1 MTAHANV
8 APPTTNDVIA
18 VITAFLKDRLEENYS
33 HQSAR
38 EWISKRAREAWQIK
52 EVTHVLKYTHPDAK
66 CDVRAFAQHLRSPG
80 NLKAVD
86 TLVGTHSIDIKP
98 NLDAAGNAAALPV
111 YGLLRQRVGTESIL
125 DLAGRNDEALKNAF
139 DHFGNDSEFWIQA
152 FASCAHLQEKKASH
166 KLAKQVY
173 WPLDGGEY
181 HLLAPLFPT
190 SLVHGLWQT
199 VREDRFSE
207 EAKAARAAR
216 KAGVAHPHGFRE
228 YPDLAIQSFGGTKPQ
243 NISQLN
249 SERYGENYLLRSLPP
264 NWQSPAIRP
273 PATVNSVFDRI
284 FSRRKRVRELLDI
297 LRAFLE
303 SVVKE
308 NNVRI
313 RNKRAELTAYLCD
326 EALLYAAELREA
338 VETGQLAAGWTQDAA
353 CKLNRAEQ
361 CWLDPLRCDIDPD
374 FAREY
379 QRDEWPDEICRRFG
393 NWLNARLNTERTP
406 MGAIEAEH
414 WRGELEKEM
423 RLLRRELANHD

>member
-8 APPTTNDVIA
+8 ALPTTKDVIA

-33 HQSAR
+33 HQSAG
-38 EWISKRAREAWQIK
+38 EWISKCAREAWQIK

-66 CDVRAFAQHLRSPG
+66 CDVRVFAQYLRSPG
-80 NLKAVD
+80 NPKAID
-86 TLVGTHSIDIKP
+86 RLVGTHSIDIKP

-125 DLAGRNDEALKNAF
+125 DLAGRNDEALKEAF
-139 DHFGNDSEFWIQA
+139 DYFGNDSEFWIKA
-152 FASCAHLQEKKASH
+152 FASCAHLQERKASH

-173 WPLDGGEY
+173 WPLGDGEY

-190 SLVHGLWQT
+190 SLAHSLWQT

-207 EAKAARAAR
+207 EAKAARVAK
-216 KAGVAHPHGFRE
+216 KANVAYSHGFRE

-249 SERYGENYLLRSLPP
+249 SERYGKNYLLRSLPP

-273 PATVNSVFDRI
+273 PFTVNSVFDRI
-284 FSRRKRVRELLDI
+284 FNRRKRVRELLDI

-308 NNVRI
+308 NNFRI
-313 RNKRAELTAYLCD
+313 RSKRAELTSYLCD

-338 VETGQLAAGWTQDAA
+338 AETGQLAKGWTQDPT
-353 CKLNRAEQ
+353 CNLNRAEQ
-361 CWLDPLRCDIDPD
+361 CWLDPLRCEIDPD

-379 QRDEWPDEICRRFG
+379 QRDEWPDEICHRFG
-393 NWLNARLNTERTP
+393 NWLNARLTTERLP

-414 WRGELEKEM
+414 WRSELEKEM

>member
-33 HQSAR
+33 HQSAG

-80 NLKAVD
+80 NPKAMD

-125 DLAGRNDEALKNAF
+125 DLAGRNDEALKEAF
-139 DHFGNDSEFWIQA
+139 DHFGNDSEFCIKA

-173 WPLDGGEY
+173 WPLGDGEY

-190 SLVHGLWQT
+190 SLVHHVWQNI
-199 VREDRFSE
+199 RDDSE
-207 EAKAARAAR
+207 LARAVYLAR
-216 KAGVAHPHGFRE
+216 KDGKKINICYREHPRS
-228 YPDLAIQSFGGTKPQ
+228 LAIQNFGGTKPQ

-249 SERYGENYLLRSLPP
+249 SERYGENYLLPSLPP
-264 NWQSPAIRP
+264 NWQSPAIRLP
-273 PATVNSVFDRI
+273 LAVNSVFDRI
-284 FSRRKRVRELLDI
+284 FRSRKRVHELLDI

-308 NNVRI
+308 NNFRI

-326 EALLYAAELREA
+326 EALLYGAELREA
-338 VETGQLAAGWTQDAA
+338 VETDQLAAGWTQDEA

-361 CWLDPLRCDIDPD
+361 LWLDPLRCDIDPD

-393 NWLNARLNTERTP
+393 NWLNARLTTERLP

-414 WRGELEKEM
+414 WRSELEKEM